1 MRIRWMVGIAVAA
14 LAAGSLSCTTAPD
27 ARFDMRVSVDKPVA
41 HVGDSVKVTV
51 TASNLTSEDQQLLVG
66 GCWSFYVLDSAGAI
80 VGPASTSF
88 CTDQLTIITVR
99 SGEQYTET
107 QTWPGLVQPQESDV
121 PTLAPP
127 GVYSLRAI
135 FRSGSGAR
143 VHSATVR
150 FVT

>member
-1 MRIRWMVGIAVAA
+1 MRVRLVSLTGLA
-14 LAAGSLSCTTAPD
+14 LTTLGLACTTSPE
-27 ARFDMRVSVDKPVA
+27 ARFDLQTSVDKLVA
-41 HVGDSVKVTV
+41 HVGDSIKVTV
-51 TASNLTSEDQQLLVG
+51 TTRNLTSEDQQLLVG
-66 GCWSFYVLDSAGAI
+66 GCWAFYVLDSAGAI

-88 CTDQLTIITVR
+88 CTDQLTMITVR
-99 SGEQYTET
+99 SGGQYTET
-107 QTWPGLVQPQESDV
+107 ETWPGLVKPQESDA

-150 FVT
+150 FIT